1 MLYPACISRCFK
13 HFLQSFSIK
22 HITGIPYNPQT
33 QDIVKRTHHTLKL
46 QIKIF
51 KKRVYTDTLLST
63 LSKANFTRFQHKIF
77 SKPITIV
84 NTVLFFKK
92 IVFNLFERFDPKGP
106 LAFKVEMKQQ
116 EPQEEK
122 TPVWAMSALKISR
135 KHHPRQHHPYDL
147 PT

>member
-106 LAFKVEMKQQ
+106 LAFKVEMKQKGTPGRKNSSMGYVRSKDLQ
-116 EPQEEK
+116 K
-122 TPVWAMSALKISR
+122 TPPSAASPL
-135 KHHPRQHHPYDL
+135 
-147 PT
+147 